1 MIDPVWLKSL
11 IKVVVLPPT
20 GPLVLAVVGLSL
32 RRWRFPRAGP
42 ALAWT
47 GVLSLLVLSIPVV
60 GGMLVRSID
69 QSPPLDAARVAPA
82 QAIVILG
89 GGVRRQ
95 AAEYGG
101 DTLGELTLE
110 RVRYGA
116 RVARQVGLPVL
127 VAGGSVHGGETEAHL
142 MQQSLEN
149 EYGVRVRWMED
160 KSRTTHENA
169 VNSAVILKRAGIGTV
184 VLVAHSVDMLRARAE
199 FADVGIE
206 TIPAPLGIPS
216 AEINS
221 IFDFL
226 PSIGGLR
233 NSYYAIYELLGN
245 LVRLLS
251 RAYQRL

>member
-11 IKVVVLPPT
+11 IRAVVLPPT
-20 GPLVLAVVGLSL
+20 GPLLLAVAGLSL
-32 RRWRFPRAGP
+32 RHRFPRAGP

-47 GVLSLLVLSIPVV
+47 GVLTLLALSIPIV
-60 GGMLVRSID
+60 GVTLVRSLGE
-69 QSPPLDAARVAPA
+69 SAPLDAAHVAPA

-127 VAGGSVHGGETEAHL
+127 VAGGAVLGGETEAHL
-142 MQQSLEN
+142 MQQSLDGEF
-149 EYGVRVRWMED
+149 GVRVRWIED

-169 VNSAVILKRAGIGTV
+169 VNSAAILKRAGIGTV

-199 FADVGIE
+199 FADAGIE

-216 AEINS
+216 AQIDS
-221 IFDFL
+221 IFDLL

-233 NSYYAIYELLGN
+233 TSYYAIYELLGN
-245 LVRLLS
+245 LVRVLS

>member
-11 IKVVVLPPT
+11 IRAVVLPPT
-20 GPLVLAVVGLSL
+20 GPLLLAVAGLSL
-32 RRWRFPRAGP
+32 RHRFPRAGP

-47 GVLSLLVLSIPVV
+47 GVLGLLVLSIPIV
-60 GGMLVRSID
+60 GVTLVRSLGE
-69 QSPPLDAARVAPA
+69 SAPLDAAHVAPA

-116 RVARQVGLPVL
+116 RVARQIGLPVL
-127 VAGGSVHGGETEAHL
+127 VAGGAVLGGETEARL
-142 MQQSLEN
+142 MQQSLDG
-149 EYGVRVRWMED
+149 EYGVRVRWIED

-169 VNSAVILKRAGIGTV
+169 VNSAAILKRAGIGTV

-199 FADVGIE
+199 FADAGIE
-206 TIPAPLGIPS
+206 TIPAPLGMPS
-216 AEINS
+216 AQIDS
-221 IFDFL
+221 IFDLL
-226 PSIGGLR
+226 PTISGLR
-233 NSYYAIYELLGN
+233 TSYYAIYELLGN
-245 LVRLLS
+245 LVRVLS